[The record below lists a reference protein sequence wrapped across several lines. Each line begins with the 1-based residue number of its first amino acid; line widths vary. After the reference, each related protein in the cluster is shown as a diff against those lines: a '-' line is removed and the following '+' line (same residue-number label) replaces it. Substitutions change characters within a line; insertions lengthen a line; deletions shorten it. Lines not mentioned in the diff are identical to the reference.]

1 MKDRE
6 RLSLLRE
13 FHRHAQQTIN
23 NVPTEPSAELAISR
37 ARLVLEETFELCSA
51 LGVQVNIV
59 TGKGARLPLNML
71 SFGVEHWRPFN
82 EVIELVPERSVDFVK
97 AVDAMRDL
105 DYVVCGTDLVLGTAA
120 AAEDTFEEVHRSN
133 MAKVSGG
140 ENAKAVK
147 PTNWKPPRIADI
159 LRRIFPKQ
167 RLLFK
172 GYRNLTL

>member
-1 MKDRE
+1 VTDRE

-82 EVIELVPERSVDFVK
+82 TVIELKSEKPVNFVN
-97 AVDAMRDL
+97 AVDAMRDIE
-105 DYVVCGTDLVLGTAA
+105 YTVISIDLALGTAEA
-120 AAEDTFEEVHRSN
+120 AVETFEEVHRSN
-133 MAKVSGG
+133 MAKESGG
-140 ENAKAVK
+140 EDAKAVK
-147 PTNWKPPRIADI
+147 RANWRPPRIAEI

-167 RLLFK
+167 KILF
-172 GYRNLTL
+172 R